1 MSAPPKTI
9 CFPFVGDTV
18 GGSHLSTLILI
29 QNLDGDHFR
38 PLTVVHEEGPLTEH
52 LRRVGVQYELL
63 PLAAY
68 VGRQRSAW
76 RQIAALVRAIGPV
89 RRFLIRND
97 VTIVH
102 TQDARMHL
110 TWTLPARLAR
120 VAVVWHQRT
129 RFAPSRLARA
139 MVRFASR
146 VICISRFVSTSLP
159 RSVMNRVQVI
169 PNPVILFPGKLAAQ
183 DRRSEL
189 CYEAGTGADAMI
201 VATIGNLREIK
212 RPMLFVEAAAHIQR
226 QIDRPTVFAVF
237 GEDREGF
244 MPRMRTY
251 AAREGFGDRLLFLG
265 FCDPIEPWIAA
276 CDLVLAPSV
285 GDAFGRTLVEAML
298 VGVPVVATDAGGHR
312 EIVRHGET
320 GLLVPPDDAEAMAT
334 ACVTLLH
341 DPEMASAM
349 AARAREDAL
358 GRYGVARHVERIY
371 KLYGSVRSFGKRRA
385 WPSSN
390 GPKPVPP

>member
-1 MSAPPKTI
+1 MSCQPATV
-9 CFPFVGDTV
+9 CFPFVGDSV

-29 QNLDGDHFR
+29 QHLDRMRFR
-38 PLTVVHEEGPLTEH
+38 PLTVVHEKGPLTEH
-52 LRRVGVQYELL
+52 LERNDIAYELL
-63 PLAAY
+63 PLTAY
-68 VGRQRSAW
+68 VGRQPNAW
-76 RQIAALVRAIGPV
+76 RQIAALAGTFGPI
-89 RRFLIRND
+89 RRFLRRNC
-97 VTIVH
+97 VAIVH

-110 TWTLPARLAR
+110 TWTLPARAAGI
-120 VAVVWHQRT
+120 AVVWHQRT

-159 RSVMNRVQVI
+159 RSAMNRALTI

-183 DRRSEL
+183 DRRAEL
-189 CYEAGTGADAMI
+189 CREAGTGADSVI

-212 RPMLFVEAAAHIQR
+212 RPMLFVEVAAHILR

-237 GEDREGF
+237 GEDREEF
-244 MPRMRTY
+244 MPRMRAY

-276 CDLVLAPSV
+276 CDLVVAPSA

-298 VGVPVVATDAGGHR
+298 LGVPVVAADAGGHR
-312 EIVRHGET
+312 EILRHGET
-320 GLLVPPDDAEAMAT
+320 GLLVPPGDARAMAA

-341 DPEMASAM
+341 DPEMASAI
-349 AARAREDAL
+349 AARAREDASA
-358 GRYGVARHVERIY
+358 RYGVARHVERICN
-371 KLYGSVRSFGKRRA
+371 LYGSVRSSGKRKA
-385 WPSSN
+385 
-390 GPKPVPP
+390 